1 MSLLNELSFIIKN
14 KSLTKKEKLKKM
26 YIIVRNERDDLDKEE
41 AYDFCVYYFD
51 KVQKKYKERSD
62 SLYYK

>member
-1 MSLLNELSFIIKN
+1 MSLLNDLSCIIKT

-26 YIIVRNERDDLDKEE
+26 YILVRNERDDLDKED

-51 KVQKKYKERSD
+51 KIQKQNRQRSD
-62 SLYYK
+62 SFYYK